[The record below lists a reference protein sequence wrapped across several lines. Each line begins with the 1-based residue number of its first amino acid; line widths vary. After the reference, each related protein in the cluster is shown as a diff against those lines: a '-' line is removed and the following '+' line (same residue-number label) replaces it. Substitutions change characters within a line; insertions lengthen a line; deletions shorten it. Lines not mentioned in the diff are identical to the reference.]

1 MSDVTI
7 NSLADLNTHHIE
19 GFARMGNKAFCVPLY
34 SHIAGNL
41 WTGGCPVRVAP
52 HEFQFIVSLYPWEP
66 YDVPNE
72 HCTTLVARLYDS
84 NDIPDRRTLFALA
97 DYVSAVS
104 KIGMTLVH
112 CQAGLNRSA
121 LIAGLSLIRDG
132 MPPAD
137 AIRLLREQRCDA
149 VLCNQSFERWLTQQG
164 PREAVR
170 THLPDNAEAK

>member
-1 MSDVTI
+1 VSEVTI

-19 GFARMGNKAFCVPLY
+19 GFARMGNKAFRVPLY
-34 SHIAGNL
+34 SQIAGNL
-41 WTGGCPVRVAP
+41 WTGGCPRGVAP

-66 YDVPNE
+66 YEVPNE

-84 NDIPDRRTLFALA
+84 HDIPDKRTLIALA
-97 DYVSAVS
+97 DYVRAVS

-121 LIAGLSLIRDG
+121 LVAGLALIRDG
-132 MPPAD
+132 LHPDD

-149 VLCNQSFERWLTQQG
+149 VLCNEHFERWLRQQQ
-164 PREAVR
+164 A
-170 THLPDNAEAK
+170 A